1 MSGPIVVG
9 FVDSSEG
16 RAATNAA
23 VDEAL
28 LRQAQL
34 VLVSSARG
42 GGHEDGDELRA
53 MSAAVAKAQDEIEAR
68 GVDVEVREFVRG
80 NDPADDLLEVAK
92 ERDASLI
99 VIGVRR
105 RSPVGKLLLGS
116 NSQTILLNAEC
127 PVLAV
132 KPSAAAG

>member
-1 MSGPIVVG
+1 VSGTIVVG
-9 FVDSSEG
+9 FVDSNEG
-16 RAATNAA
+16 RAATEAA

-42 GGHEDGDELRA
+42 GGHEDGQELQA
-53 MSAAVAKAQDEIEAR
+53 MSAAVEEVRADIASR
-68 GVDVEVREFVRG
+68 GVDVDVREFVRG
-80 NDPADDLLEVAK
+80 NDPADDVLTVAQEK
-92 ERDASLI
+92 DAILI

-116 NSQTILLNAEC
+116 NSQGILLNATC

-132 KPSAAAG
+132 KPPAATS

>member
-1 MSGPIVVG
+1 VSGTIVVG
-9 FVDSSEG
+9 FVDSNEG
-16 RAATNAA
+16 RAATKAA
-23 VDEAL
+23 ADESL
-28 LRQAQL
+28 LRQAQV

-42 GGHEDGDELRA
+42 GGHEDAQELQA
-53 MSAAVAKAQDEIEAR
+53 MSSAVEQARAEMAAR

-80 NDPADDLLEVAK
+80 NDPADDVLTVAQ
-92 ERDASLI
+92 ERDATLI

>member
-1 MSGPIVVG
+1 VSGTIVVG

-23 VDEAL
+23 VEESL
-28 LRQAQL
+28 LREAKL
-34 VLVSSARG
+34 VLVSSAKG
-42 GGHEDGDELRA
+42 GGREDADELRK
-53 MSAAVAKAQDEIEAR
+53 MSEAVEEVRLEIEAR
-68 GVDVEVREFVRG
+68 GVEVDIREFVRG
-80 NDPADDLLEVAK
+80 NDPAEDVLTVAQ
-92 ERDASLI
+92 ERDATLI

-116 NSQTILLNAEC
+116 NSQTILLNADC

-132 KPSAAAG
+132 KPPA

>member
-1 MSGPIVVG
+1 MSGTIVVG

-16 RAATNAA
+16 RAAVDAA
-23 VDEAL
+23 VEECR
-28 LRQAQL
+28 LRQAKL

-42 GGHEDGDELRA
+42 GGHEDADELRL
-53 MSAAVAKAQDEIEAR
+53 MSSAVERAR
-68 GVDVEVREFVRG
+68 GESVARGIEVDVQEFVRG
-80 NDPADDLLEVAK
+80 NDPGQDVLAVAE
-92 ERDASLI
+92 ERDAILI

-105 RSPVGKLLLGS
+105 RSPVGKLLMGS

-132 KPSAAAG
+132 KPPA